1 MNNKTIQQRN
11 RAQVHKSHQSTSAQ
25 VTRAQAGI
33 TCALM
38 LLCSCALMLAGCKKA
53 GQAGQKSVKYE
64 IDKSYSR
71 GPLTAHVRVDKN
83 KVTIADT
90 IRLEFETAIDPAYD
104 VNMPKIDAEV
114 LANFGIVDWHNPADR
129 LDVNNNVVRTAQ
141 YRLEPFL
148 SGKFALPAFTF
159 EFHDVNQS
167 DDKTYQLTTEPIDI
181 EVTSLLG
188 DQREKLTIADIE
200 GVVSMP
206 GGMIL
211 WWLLPAAVVVAGAG
225 GIWWYLRK
233 QKIKAAIRIYKPA
246 HEVAYARL
254 QTLINRDLLKQGKVK
269 EFYEGVSDILRHYIE
284 DRFELRAPE
293 RTTEEFLFEIRDAG
307 VLTESHRKALA
318 EFLTH
323 CDLVKFARHSP
334 TAEQVQRTFD
344 LAKNFIEQT
353 KSDEKQ
359 IDVTNMLAAQ
369 PVGTG
374 GA

>member
-1 MNNKTIQQRN
+1 MNNKTKQQRN
-11 RAQVHKSHQSTSAQ
+11 RAQVHKLQ
-25 VTRAQAGI
+25 VHKLQMHKL
-33 TCALM
+33 LM
-38 LLCSCALMLAGCKKA
+38 LLCSCVLMLLLAGCKKT

-83 KVTIADT
+83 KITIADT
-90 IRLEFETAIDPAYD
+90 IRLEFETAIDPAYE
-104 VNMPKIDAEV
+104 VNMPKLDAGV
-114 LANFGIVDWHNPADR
+114 LENFGIVDWHNPADR

-167 DDKTYQLTTEPIDI
+167 SDKTYQLTTEPIDI

-200 GVVSMP
+200 GVVGMP
-206 GGMIL
+206 GEMIL
-211 WWLLPAAVVVAGAG
+211 WWILPAAIIVAGTG

-233 QKIKAAIRIYKPA
+233 QKIEAAIRIYKPA
-246 HEVAYARL
+246 HEIAYARL
-254 QTLINRDLLKQGKVK
+254 QALINRDLLKQGKVK
-269 EFYEGVSDILRHYIE
+269 EFYEGVSNILRHYIE

-293 RTTEEFLFEIRDAG
+293 RTTEEFLVEIRDAG
-307 VLTESHRKALA
+307 VLTEAHRKALA

-344 LAKNFIEQT
+344 LAKNFIKQT
-353 KSDEKQ
+353 KSDERQ

-369 PVGTG
+369 PVGAG

>member
-1 MNNKTIQQRN
+1 MNSKVIQHKNKN
-11 RAQVHKSHQSTSAQ
+11 RF
-25 VTRAQAGI
+25 VTAAVI
-33 TCALM
+33 IFAIM
-38 LLCSCALMLAGCKKA
+38 LTVTGCKKT
-53 GQAGQKSVKYE
+53 GRAGQKSVKYE

-148 SGKFALPAFTF
+148 SGEFSLPAFTF
-159 EFHDVNQS
+159 EFQDVNQS
-167 DDKTYQLTTEPIDI
+167 GDKTYQLTTEPIDI

-188 DQREKLTIADIE
+188 DQRDKLTIADIE

-206 GGMIL
+206 GGTIL
-211 WWLLPAAVVVAGAG
+211 WWILPAAVVVAGAG

-254 QTLINRDLLKQGKVK
+254 QALVNRDLLKQGKVK

-307 VLTESHRKALA
+307 VLTEAHRKALA

-353 KSDEKQ
+353 KSDERQ

-369 PVGTG
+369 PVGAG